1 LRRAKIVCTIGPASS
16 SPEKIK
22 DLMRRGMDVARL
34 NCSHSSHS
42 DLEQMVTNIRK
53 ASEMLHR
60 PVAIL
65 LDLQGPKIRIGT
77 FPGGPVDVKAGDKI
91 TITTNEDE
99 PCTKTHLSTTYQQ
112 LPDDVQIDDRVL
124 IDDGNIELKVIAKHG
139 REVLTEVVFGGTL
152 SNNKGM
158 NLPGVRTSIP
168 SLTEKDRE
176 DLVAGLHLN
185 VDYVA
190 LSFVR
195 YPSDVREVQQIIH
208 SHLKNTPVIAK
219 IEKPEA
225 VKNIDDIIAVAD
237 GVMVARGDMAV
248 EISPQAVPSA
258 QKRIVHKCN
267 VAGIPVIIATQMLES
282 MIENPRPT
290 RAEAS
295 DVANAVFDGADAL
308 MLSAETASGQY
319 PIQTIRIM
327 TEIIKQAER
336 DRESLNVRKP
346 EHPPIISIPDAI
358 ELAASDISMHTS
370 AKAIV
375 CITNSGRAAQALSKF
390 RPKAPVFAITDR
402 PEVLQKLALIWGVKG
417 ILVPHIAPEED
428 VMAVAEKAVV
438 TWWNTYLA
446 PVLRPLKKGDLIII
460 TLGISN
466 TARSKT
472 NSVVAHIVKH
482 DVDVQPQARE
492 V

>member
-1 LRRAKIVCTIGPASS
+1 MRRAKIVCTIGPATSS
-16 SPEKIK
+16 SERIK

-34 NCSHSSHS
+34 NCSHSSHK
-42 DLEQMVTNIRK
+42 DLEKMVKNIRA
-53 ASEMLHR
+53 ASEELHR

-65 LDLQGPKIRIGT
+65 LDLQGPKIRIGN
-77 FPGGPVDVKAGDKI
+77 FPNGPVEVKAGDAL
-91 TITTNEDE
+91 TITTEEDE
-99 PCTKTHLSTTYQQ
+99 PCTKNRVSTTYQQ
-112 LPDDVQIDDRVL
+112 LVDDVQIGDRIL
-124 IDDGNIELKVIAKHG
+124 IDDGNVELKVTRKQG
-139 REVLTEVVFGGTL
+139 KEVETEVIFGGVL
-152 SNNKGM
+152 SNHKGM

-176 DLVAGLHLN
+176 DLVAGLNLD

-237 GVMVARGDMAV
+237 GVMIARGDMAV

-267 VAGIPVIIATQMLES
+267 VAGIPVIVATQMLES

-319 PIQTIRIM
+319 PIQTIKVM
-327 TEIIKQAER
+327 TDIIKQAER

-358 ELAASDISMHTS
+358 ELAAADIAVHTS

-390 RPKAPVFAITDR
+390 RPKSPIFAITDR

-417 ILVPHIAPEED
+417 ILVPHIGPEED
-428 VMAVAEKAVV
+428 IMNVAEKALC
-438 TWWNTYLA
+438 TWWNTYLV
-446 PVLRPLKKGDLIII
+446 PVLRPLKKSDLIII

-472 NSVVAHIVKH
+472 NSVVAHIIKN
-482 DVDVQPQARE
+482 DYEMQPQSRD